1 MMYANSVHLI
11 DYVNILSRGKIKSID
26 TKMEKKG
33 KVANILCKIDLSS
46 GDLVIYKALW
56 NKEAKWSVSV
66 FTKNFFY
73 ELKPLEKLKV
83 FNLKNLKV
91 KNYNQNKLDTNYK
104 PGFMLQ
110 AIDFV
115 KMIKK
120 KSHSL
125 VDIEDNFNT
134 TKLINKIYENF

>member
-1 MMYANSVHLI
+1 
-11 DYVNILSRGKIKSID
+11 
-26 TKMEKKG
+26 
-33 KVANILCKIDLSS
+33 
-46 GDLVIYKALW
+46 
-56 NKEAKWSVSV
+56 
-66 FTKNFFY
+66 
-73 ELKPLEKLKV
+73 
-83 FNLKNLKV
+83 
-91 KNYNQNKLDTNYK
+91 
-104 PGFMLQ
+104 MLQ